1 VEVKLEVL
9 EMPHLLVIISIVAIA
24 IVVAILTNFR
34 FLLYPFKSKLNP
46 LTTAKKCGLTGNTL
60 FISDLH
66 LRASTPFPFT
76 EQLQACVKRE
86 NIENLVIDGD
96 LFDSPEDA
104 EKILR
109 SADKLDFLGLREV
122 PLKSYWILGSP
133 RHDPRNPT
141 TTSLNVLGNC
151 AVLTYDGLS
160 IIAYHGHELSLKG
173 GIAHAINRFISPLIV
188 EKMWKRLARVDVNTW
203 VIFGHTHIPGLD
215 MKSRVANCGAWATY
229 RLVRPTGTGII
240 LNANVP
246 KLRLVTIA
254 YPS

>member
-9 EMPHLLVIISIVAIA
+9 EMPQLLVIISIAVIA
-24 IVVAILTNFR
+24 IVVAIIIDFR
-34 FLLYPFKSKLNP
+34 FLLYPFRSKRNP
-46 LTTAKKCGLTGNTL
+46 LTTAKKYELAGNTL

-66 LRASTPFPFT
+66 LRANTPFPFT
-76 EQLQACVKRE
+76 EQLRACVERE

-109 SADKLDFLGLREV
+109 RADNLDFLGLREV

-141 TTSLNVLGNC
+141 TSLNVLGKC
-151 AVLTYDGLS
+151 AIFTYDGLS
-160 IIAYHGHELSLKG
+160 VVAYHGHDLSLKG
-173 GIAHAINRFISPLIV
+173 SIAHGMNKFISPLIV
-188 EKMWKRLARVDVNTW
+188 EKMWKRFARVDANTW

-215 MKSRVANCGAWATY
+215 MKSRIGNCGAWATY

-240 LNANVP
+240 LNANLP
-246 KLRLVTIA
+246 RLHLVTIA
-254 YPS
+254 YSS

>member
-1 VEVKLEVL
+1 VEVKLEMHIL
-9 EMPHLLVIISIVAIA
+9 AIISILAIA

-34 FLLYPFKSKLNP
+34 FLLYPFRSKMNP
-46 LTTAKKCGLTGNTL
+46 LTTARKYELTGNTL

-66 LRASTPFPFT
+66 LRANTPFPFT
-76 EQLQACVKRE
+76 GQLRACVERE
-86 NIENLVIDGD
+86 NIENLVINGD

-109 SADKLDFLGLREV
+109 TGDKLDFLGLREV

-133 RHDPRNPT
+133 RHDPHDPT
-141 TTSLNVLGNC
+141 TTSLNVLGKC
-151 AVLTYDGLS
+151 AIFIYDGLS
-160 IIAYHGHELSLKG
+160 VVAYHGHDLSMKG

-188 EKMWKRLARVDVNTW
+188 EKMWKRLARVDVDTW

-215 MKSRVANCGAWATY
+215 LKSRIANCGAWATY

-246 KLRLVTIA
+246 MLHLVAIG